1 MIMEFPSNVALLAL
15 FWEVTIFFLLLVVFP
30 EPWIYISYG
39 ALNLVLTVFYELRK
53 RKKHD

>member
-15 FWEVTIFFLLLVVFP
+15 FWEVAIFFLLLVVFP

-53 RKKHD
+53 RKKS